1 MESASLGC
9 DVPGLHERLHGRT
22 GGVEVDVPARAFDAL
37 VAEHRER
44 AVRLAWRMVGG
55 DRAAAEDIAQEA
67 FVRAYRGLGRFRGE
81 SSLTT
86 WFYRILL
93 NEVQRRRRW
102 RWIRERAAGPMPA
115 DPPDAG
121 AAGQGDPLLRA
132 RIGRALETLSRAQR
146 EAFVLVHLE
155 GFSVSEAAELTGRAA
170 GTLKSHL
177 HRALVALRDEL
188 ADLAPAAEAG
198 R

>member
-1 MESASLGC
+1 
-9 DVPGLHERLHGRT
+9 
-22 GGVEVDVPARAFDAL
+22 VEADAPALAFEAL

-86 WFYRILL
+86 WFYRILV
-93 NEVQRRRRW
+93 NEVQRHRRW
-102 RWIRERAAGPMPA
+102 RWIRERVAAPMPD
-115 DPPDAG
+115 DPPDPGTAG
-121 AAGQGDPLLRA
+121 RGDPVLRA
-132 RIGRALETLSRAQR
+132 RIGRALEGLSRGQR

-155 GFSVSEAAELTGRAA
+155 GFSVSEAAEVTGRAA
-170 GTLKSHL
+170 GTIKSHL
-177 HRALVALRDEL
+177 HRALVALRAEL
-188 ADLAPAAEAG
+188 ADLAPAAEGG